1 MRFMIGCLVW
11 VLFGWPGSASAET
24 AATGQSERP
33 SWDTRFDTAYQT
45 LARGEFEAAST
56 AFKALLVDAPE
67 GAKKTRVETLL
78 ALSKEWATKGFTLVL
93 GSEATEALNA
103 RGNRRR
109 TKGEIAGLYVDSVV
123 YGLGSGLWVSV
134 LAETNGAAGVILPS
148 LALAG
153 GSAGLLYYLDQDP
166 LGYGVARSASAGLR
180 LGLYS
185 GISWVTWNQSRNTGG
200 LQPKANASL
209 IWALSTA
216 GMVGGGLLG
225 QELGATPGA
234 ASMVE
239 SGGLWT
245 SFTSG
250 LLTYGILGDT
260 IESDTFFLASAIG
273 LNLGALGAGFLAA
286 DSAPSTARVR
296 YLDLGAISGGA
307 LFGGLYL
314 AFADIAEQG
323 GMQCA
328 SLVTGTGIASGL
340 SLAWILTADMPKDAF
355 VERSTVAWTP
365 PSYPPNTASPS
376 VLWAPQ
382 HSPFSIPENRF
393 HRSRFDT

>member
-1 MRFMIGCLVW
+1 M
-11 VLFGWPGSASAET
+11 FGWSGSASAEAET
-24 AATGQSERP
+24 TSQVERP
-33 SWDTRFDTAYQT
+33 SWDTRFDAAYQT

-67 GAKKTRVETLL
+67 GAQRTRVETLL
-78 ALSKEWATKGFTLVL
+78 ALSDEWAMKGFTLVL
-93 GSEATEALNA
+93 GSDATETLKA

-123 YGLGSGLWVSV
+123 YGLGSGIWVSI
-134 LAETNGAAGVILPS
+134 LADTNGAAGVILPS

-185 GISWVTWNQSRNTGG
+185 GISWVTWNESRGTDG
-200 LQPKANASL
+200 LDAKVNASL
-209 IWALSTA
+209 IWGFSTA

-239 SGGLWT
+239 SGGLWA
-245 SFTSG
+245 SVTSG
-250 LLTYGILGDT
+250 FLTFGLLGDA

-286 DSAPSTARVR
+286 KSAPSTARVR
-296 YLDLGAISGGA
+296 YLDLGAISGGV
-307 LFGGLYL
+307 LFGGAYV
-314 AFADIAEQG
+314 AFADMADSG
-323 GMQCA
+323 GAQLA
-328 SLVTGTGIASGL
+328 SLVTGTGIAGGL
-340 SLAWILTADMPKDAF
+340 TLAWILTADMPKDAF

-365 PSYPPNTASPS
+365 TLLPTEDGLAFG
-376 VLWAPQ
+376 AMGT
-382 HSPFSIPENRF
+382 F
-393 HRSRFDT
+393 